1 MTYSPYDPSTYDDE
15 EQLKRYRENP
25 GENFDGLYEG
35 PDIVEGRPG
44 PDGKTKET
52 PKPKQE
58 KPKTETPTES
68 STDQPNILEQA
79 GQFIEDNKQALSM
92 AGAAAANTIPVV
104 GRPLA
109 GLIESQGYDTDVEKE
124 AALLKGAS
132 LELPMIDF
140 GMDVIG
146 NIPGA
151 AGIDDAWDEQTK
163 FKNPNV
169 QAARDVASVIVPS
182 IALTM
187 VAGPLGAGAA
197 RAAGGGKI
205 LQGLS
210 AISATAATDAAIT
223 GLSDYSERDEGLA
236 RGVDNFLE
244 QIGRPME
251 LKIPQA
257 IMVMDDDSPEVRHRK
272 LMFETAGLSVIGDA
286 LGYALGAGKPIMN
299 WFKPK
304 DEVADTFKQ
313 IKIRENPDPD
323 TVFKTQELDEEILQL
338 TDEIEAAAP
347 GTDVSELIAQRDI
360 LQEESAQ
367 LFAKYFDTGRTS
379 ATVDPLESFVGQQQA
394 SREWQTDEVG
404 AMKLQENPELKEFDP
419 DVQSV
424 LADESSRPRQSIP
437 RGNIARNAAD
447 IGAIRSGTS
456 TGTPSPIISY
466 PMLKEGMGLDSNS
479 RRIVTALTDEYRQT
493 GNYDAVVDGF
503 RQTKKEIDDNAWD
516 LTAEIVA
523 ARDVDELR
531 ASFIGKKARRQIS
544 EDYGVDLLMESNVS
558 DVGRAL
564 KILTEEFLGEEV
576 TAMSSKAM
584 FTTANEVDTHL
595 EAMELFRGQ
604 VDEET
609 VKDIIIDKIGFLA
622 EEYGMAKM
630 AWGWS
635 GTNFQWWKKTPD
647 PIEIT
652 KQFKEK
658 QRLNRINAQTY
669 KDDLKRLNAEN
680 PQAART
686 LMMAY
691 NMSKGSIDSFDK
703 LGKWTKDQLSI
714 RSVFVSGSDGE
725 SVFSRGLWSVLYNNA
740 LSGLSAGRAAVGNIS
755 ALALKP
761 ADYLVGAGLRGA
773 LKGDFEPLRR
783 GFYAFGIQ
791 QEVIGSAIAEGW
803 NMFKKAS
810 NDPQAVIDMA
820 RKDYQLFGDKEKW
833 RILDRQEKQLIADN
847 QIGQLAKLR
856 WARVNQAAG
865 LSKFMR
871 YGQNLMMGI
880 DTMSNFMQGTMISK
894 FRAWD
899 DAYVK
904 GQKLDKQALQAA
916 QEVHY
921 ARVFDKNNRIQD
933 KWLNTQARE
942 LALNDSTQF
951 GDDISSVISK
961 YPVLRPFVMF
971 PNTGINFVRKAV
983 SYTPFAALPE
993 SNKFSKTILARTDD
1007 EVGEAL
1013 LQHGIPVDD
1022 PMGRMIVD
1030 NLKSEYLGR
1039 IANGAMIT
1047 MGLFGYGMAG
1057 NIRGNWPRDPRQRAY
1072 LKANKWQPKQIK
1084 LGGTWVSYD
1093 GVIPLD
1099 PLLTII
1105 GDIGYYAND
1114 LTSPP
1119 MEDIRDKIIYTIGQS
1134 LSGATPL
1141 QGLEP
1146 LVALAGG
1153 DDTAMSRFLGNQARL
1168 AIPQSS
1174 GMAVLA
1180 KAFDSTSKEIYNDLQ
1195 GYIAS
1200 RVPIANMAVPDK
1212 YDWWTGQR
1220 ANEIDNPVLRILN
1233 AVNPLPMT
1241 ASEEPWRKWVN
1252 ESGFNASTYLLK
1264 DSTGSYEYNNEQ
1276 MSIMSKFI
1284 GEQEIWK
1291 EVEKMR
1297 TNRKYNDQLD
1307 IVRAELATGKTYDQL
1322 QPDTKKLPVLRRLT
1336 NLVRSAKQV
1345 AEARMYETYPDMK
1358 VQIQGKKMV
1367 DNLMKQGQ
1375 PSRAFDQAERTQ
1387 EQVKQLEQ
1395 FR

>member
-1 MTYSPYDPSTYDDE
+1 MTYSPYDPSTYEDE

-35 PDIVEGRPG
+35 QDIVEGRPG
-44 PDGKTKET
+44 SN
-52 PKPKQE
+52 E
-58 KPKTETPTES
+58 KVEDKPTES
-68 STDQPNILEQA
+68 TSDQPNVLDKA
-79 GQFIEDNKQALSM
+79 GQFIEDNKGVISK
-92 AGAAAANTIPVV
+92 AGAVAASAVPVI
-104 GRPLA
+104 GRPLS
-109 GLIESQGYDTDVEKE
+109 GLIESQGYDTDAEKE
-124 AALLKGAS
+124 AALLKGAA
-132 LELPMIDF
+132 LELPLIDF
-140 GMDVIG
+140 GMDAIG

-187 VAGPLGAGAA
+187 AAGPLGAKGAA
-197 RAAGGGKI
+197 AVGGGKI

-236 RGVDNFLE
+236 RGIDNFLE
-244 QIGRPME
+244 QIGRPMD

-272 LMFETAGLSVIGDA
+272 LMMESAGLSIVGDA
-286 LGYALGAGKPIMN
+286 LAYVLGAGKPIMN

-304 DEVADTFKQ
+304 DEVAETFKQ
-313 IKIRENPDPD
+313 LNIRANPDPD

-338 TDEIEAAAP
+338 TDEIEGAAP
-347 GTDVSELIAQRDI
+347 GTDVSELIAQRDL
-360 LQEESAQ
+360 LQEENAQ
-367 LFAKYFDTGRTS
+367 LFAKYFDTGRTA
-379 ATVDPLESFVGQQQA
+379 ATVDPLESYVGMQQA
-394 SREWQTDEVG
+394 SREWQTDDVG
-404 AMKLQENPELKEFDP
+404 AMKLQDNPELKDFDP

-424 LADESSRPRQSIP
+424 LADESSRPRQSFP

-447 IGAIRSGTS
+447 IGAIRSGTA

-479 RRIVTALTDEYRQT
+479 RRIVTELTDEYRQT
-493 GNYDAVVDGF
+493 GKYDAVVDGF

-523 ARDVDELR
+523 ARDTDELR
-531 ASFIGKKARRQIS
+531 EAFVGLKATRQIA
-544 EDYGVDLLMESNVS
+544 ENYGVDLLVDSAVG

-564 KILTEEFLGEEV
+564 KILTNEFLGEEV

-584 FTTANEVDTHL
+584 FTTAKEVDTHL

-604 VDEET
+604 VDEDALS
-609 VKDIIIDKIGFLA
+609 DIIIDKIGFLA

-635 GTNFQWWKKTPD
+635 GNNFKWWQKKPD
-647 PIEIT
+647 PVEIV
-652 KQFKEK
+652 KQFAQK
-658 QRLNRINAQTY
+658 QEANRSSALLFR
-669 KDDLKRLNAEN
+669 DDLKRLKAEN

-691 NMSKGSIDSFDK
+691 NVSKGNIDSYAK
-703 LGKWTKDQLSI
+703 LNKWAKDQLSL

-725 SVFSRGLWSVLYNNA
+725 SIFSRGLWNVLYNNA
-740 LSGLSAGRAAVGNIS
+740 LSGLSAGRAMVGNIS

-761 ADYLVGAGLRGA
+761 VDYLIGAGIRGA

-791 QEVIGSAIAEGW
+791 NEMIGRAVKEGW
-803 NMFKKAS
+803 DMFIKAS

-820 RKDYQLFGDKEKW
+820 RKDYQLFGDTEKW
-833 RILDRQEKQLIADN
+833 KIMDRMEQEFIDNKQF
-847 QIGQLAKLR
+847 GQLAKLR

-865 LSKFMR
+865 MNKFMR
-871 YGQNLMMGI
+871 YGQNLMMGV
-880 DTMSNFMQGTMISK
+880 DKMSEVMEATMVSK
-894 FRAWD
+894 LRAWD
-899 DAYVK
+899 DTYVQ
-904 GQKLDKQALQAA
+904 GQKLDTNALNAA

-921 ARVFDKNNRIQD
+921 SRVFDPKTNRLND
-933 KWLNTQARE
+933 KWVNTQTRE

-951 GDDISSVISK
+951 GDDISAMISK
-961 YPVLRPFVMF
+961 YPALRPFIMF
-971 PNTGINFVRKAV
+971 PNTGINFVRKTV
-983 SYTPFAALPE
+983 SYTPFAALPN
-993 SNKFSKTILARTDD
+993 SNKYAKTILAKSD
-1007 EVGEAL
+1007 EQVGEAL
-1013 LQHGIPVDD
+1013 MLHGIPSDD
-1022 PMGRMIVD
+1022 PMGRTIVD
-1030 NLKSEYLGR
+1030 NLATEYLGR
-1039 IANGAMIT
+1039 IATGAMVT
-1047 MGLFGYGMAG
+1047 MGLMNYALSG

-1072 LKANKWQPKQIK
+1072 LKANGWQPKQIK
-1084 LGGTWVSYD
+1084 VGGIWISYD
-1093 GVIPLD
+1093 GIIPLD
-1099 PLLTII
+1099 PLLTTI
-1105 GDIGYYAND
+1105 GDLGYYAND
-1114 LTSPP
+1114 LSSPL
-1119 MEDIRDKIIYTIGQS
+1119 MEDIRDKIIWTIGQS

-1180 KAFDSTSKEIYNDLQ
+1180 KAWDSTSKEIYDDLQ

-1200 RVPIANMAVPDK
+1200 RIPFANSTVPDK

-1220 ANEIDNPVLRILN
+1220 ANEIDNPILRILN
-1233 AVNPLPMT
+1233 AVNPLPVT
-1241 ASEEPWRKWVN
+1241 ANQEPWRLWVN
-1252 ESGFNASTYLLK
+1252 QSGFNASTYLLK

-1276 MSIMSKFI
+1276 RSIMSKYI

-1297 TNRKYNDQLD
+1297 TNKKYNDQLD
-1307 IVRAELATGKTYDQL
+1307 TVRAELATGKTYDQL
-1322 QPDTKKLPVLRRLT
+1322 QPDTRNLPVLRRLT
-1336 NLVRSAKQV
+1336 NLVKSAKEV
-1345 AEARMYETYPDMK
+1345 AEAKMYETYPSMQ
-1358 VQIQGKKMV
+1358 VQIAGSKLSENMMRQGRVSEAYDK
-1367 DNLMKQGQ
+1367 
-1375 PSRAFDQAERTQ
+1375 AEKTQ